1 MSVKQGF
8 VKPKEEESTITDDK
22 IHDTIQLLVF
32 TINKY
37 KVDTNKLYS
46 KFDKSKKQQMGVSDF
61 EEMVKRID
69 ANLTKEDI

>member
-1 MSVKQGF
+1 M
-8 VKPKEEESTITDDK
+8 
-22 IHDTIQLLVF
+22 F

-46 KFDKSKKQQMGVSDF
+46 KFDKLKKQQMGVSDF
-61 EEMVKRID
+61 EEMIKRID

>member
-1 MSVKQGF
+1 M
-8 VKPKEEESTITDDK
+8 
-22 IHDTIQLLVF
+22 F